1 MTQSPFNVKLTFILI
16 NLRTLRILKDLERFL
31 KLNSSL
37 YAHFAIEFLVLLV
50 LGFTIAANINLRLA
64 VAKSQTLNRSLFF
77 STLKN
82 HPQLNIRLVETYES
96 VNLKLAG
103 SAPLDEK
110 QVLAASTKNKEESSQ
125 VSAPL
130 PTLSGTALLKPNPAS
145 SSGLPMKRDTE
156 VYTVRGGDTVARI
169 ASAFGVSPETIK
181 TANNLSSDLIKPEQ
195 TLVIPPMS
203 GILHTVQKG
212 ETISSIA
219 KKYGLPDPEL
229 ILEFNEIEIED
240 FIVAGDEI
248 FIPNGVKVA
257 PPTPARRQYLA
268 DLQREDIKQVVPPSN
283 YRAGLS
289 GFVWPMPG
297 AARISQQ
304 FWRRHLAIDIPGSHY
319 NIVAAADG
327 VVVLSGW
334 QRGYGYTIVVDHG
347 NGYRTRY
354 AHASKL
360 LVGAGAHV
368 SQGQTIMLSGSTGR
382 SSGPHLHFEILK
394 NGAHINPLSVV
405 RR

>member
-1 MTQSPFNVKLTFILI
+1 MFILI
-16 NLRTLRILKDLERFL
+16 NPRTLRILKDLQKFL

-37 YAHFAIEFLVLLV
+37 YAHFAVEFLVLLV
-50 LGFTIAANINLRLA
+50 LGFTVAANINLRLA
-64 VAKSQTLNRSLFF
+64 ANKSQTLNRSLFF
-77 STLKN
+77 SAIKN
-82 HPQLNIRLVETYES
+82 HPQQNPRLVETYES

-103 SAPLDEK
+103 GQLPDEK
-110 QVLAASTKNKEESSQ
+110 QVLAASIKNKEESTQ
-125 VSAPL
+125 GTAPL

-181 TANNLSSDLIKPEQ
+181 TANNLSSDLIRPEQ
-195 TLVIPPMS
+195 ELKIPPMS
-203 GILHTVQKG
+203 GISHTVQKG

-240 FIVAGDEI
+240 FIMAGDEI
-248 FIPNGVKVA
+248 FIPNGVKAA

-268 DLQREDIKQVVPPSN
+268 DLQREDIKQAAAPSN
-283 YRAGLS
+283 YRARIS
-289 GFVWPMPG
+289 GFIWPMPG

-304 FWRRHLAIDIPGSHY
+304 FRRRHLGIDIPGNRH

-334 QRGYGYTIVVDHG
+334 QRGYGNTIVVDHG
-347 NGYRTRY
+347 NGYKTRY

-368 SQGQTIMLSGSTGR
+368 SQGQAIMISGNTGR
-382 SSGPHLHFEILK
+382 STGPHLHFEILK
-394 NGAHINPLSVV
+394 NGTQINPLSLVG
-405 RR
+405 R